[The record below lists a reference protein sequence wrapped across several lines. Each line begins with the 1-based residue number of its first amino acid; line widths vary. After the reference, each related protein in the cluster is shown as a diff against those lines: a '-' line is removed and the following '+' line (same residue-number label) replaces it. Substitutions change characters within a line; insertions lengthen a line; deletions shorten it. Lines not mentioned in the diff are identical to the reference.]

1 MLSTALAAAG
11 KLLCLTG
18 AMLPADQLGADG
30 PANLRDAIQIAGD
43 AGVRRLAGGSVLLA
57 LNQRIHLAQ
66 YVRKADSSLTGAF
79 HSHPGPIGEVRGGR
93 PLLYYAPV
101 PPPQLLAPA
110 PVQQQQQQQQGEPS
124 AAQDQQ
130 QQQQPSAG
138 AAPSWLPHAAFQ
150 RVRGG
155 ALAGQRVAIWTL
167 TAGALSPPEALL
179 QQLDGLVL
187 AGSGTGSLS
196 AATLGALAPWTAHL
210 PCVVASRCG
219 CGANHDDFC
228 YRGSLEKYENRGFIL
243 RGGYEELNPLQ
254 ARALLVMRLAA
265 LGRALV

>member
-1 MLSTALAAAG
+1 M
-11 KLLCLTG
+11 
-18 AMLPADQLGADG
+18 
-30 PANLRDAIQIAGD
+30 
-43 AGVRRLAGGSVLLA
+43 RRLAGGSVLLA

-187 AGSGTGSLS
+187 AG
-196 AATLGALAPWTAHL
+196 
-210 PCVVASRCG
+210 R
-219 CGANHDDFC
+219 
-228 YRGSLEKYENRGFIL
+228 
-243 RGGYEELNPLQ
+243 
-254 ARALLVMRLAA
+254 
-265 LGRALV
+265 